1 MGKKERKKKYCIFTR
16 FEVDDDTGMVI
27 SQEIYLERGNSSRVR
42 TRGEHMVVWCYELG
56 QIPRAKDINWITYYR
71 CRRYRAMEAHFA
83 EQALFNLN
91 LIRFLPSNR
100 NHCISEMYPSHS
112 DMDMNSR
119 LKLVF
124 FVSIDNINSRM
135 LLDYPKI
142 LSNFIELLLEIPW
155 N

>member
-1 MGKKERKKKYCIFTR
+1 MAKWERKREKKNIVYSRDSRSTTIR
-16 FEVDDDTGMVI
+16 EWW
-27 SQEIYLERGNSSRVR
+27 SARKYLERGNSSRVR
-42 TRGEHMVVWCYELG
+42 TRGEHMVVWWYELG

-124 FVSIDNINSRM
+124 FISIDNINSRM

-142 LSNFIELLLEIPW
+142 LSSSYY
-155 N
+155 

>member
-1 MGKKERKKKYCIFTR
+1 MAKWERKREKKNIVYLRDSRSTTIR
-16 FEVDDDTGMVI
+16 EWW
-27 SQEIYLERGNSSRVR
+27 SARKYLERGNSSRVR

-124 FVSIDNINSRM
+124 FISIDNINSRM

-142 LSNFIELLLEIPW
+142 LSSSYY
-155 N
+155 